1 MHEPVSDPLLETLVD
16 NRYLVRSRIA
26 RGGMSTVYL
35 AMDTRLD
42 RDVALKVLYP
52 HLAADRGFLD
62 RFEREAKSAA
72 RLSHPHVVGVLDQ
85 GVTESLSYLVME
97 YVPGR
102 TLRDVLNER
111 RVLTPRLALAMMD
124 AVVDGL
130 AAAHEAGLVHRDVKP
145 ENVLLAGSG
154 AIKIADFGLA
164 RAVTT
169 STNTGTL
176 VGTVAYLAPELVT
189 GAGADAR
196 SDIYSAGIM
205 LYEML
210 TGSQPFTGEV
220 PIQVAF
226 AHVHSSV
233 PAPSQACP
241 GLAED
246 LDELVLWC
254 TSQDPEDRPV
264 DGRALLG
271 ELRHIRTSLTDE
283 QLDFH
288 APGTLEAHPGAPGR
302 NERTTVIAP
311 AASGATEVISRG
323 EPNATEVLQ
332 RTDNATT
339 VLGRTGTAAVPA
351 YQPEEDG
358 YGADGDADEDDGY
371 SEPSG
376 WAGRRQARRNFK
388 ASQKQANRDAQRPEV
403 SLRSGR
409 PRRRGVLLALLLAL
423 LVAAAAF
430 TGWFFGAGPG
440 ALVTIPEVS
449 NSSVEAAG
457 SRLGEEGLRYTTN
470 EVYDEVVA
478 AGLVVGTDPAAAQQV
493 RRFQPVTML
502 VSRGPELFTVPNV
515 IQRPLESAEENLVD
529 AGLALGAVTEEFS
542 ESVAAGQVISQVP
555 AADADLRRGT
565 PVDLTVSKGPAPVE
579 VPDVTGRSEQEAVR
593 LIEDAGLEATVSP
606 ERVNSAD
613 IPKGSVASQNPAS
626 GLVERGGTV
635 TLTLS
640 DGPRMVQVPSYV
652 GKQADTARRELEAL
666 GFKVEVNEILGG
678 FFGTVRAQDPS
689 GGSVPE
695 GSVITLTVV

>member
-1 MHEPVSDPLLETLVD
+1 VSDPLLETLVD

-35 AMDTRLD
+35 ATDTRLD

-111 RVLTPRLALAMMD
+111 HRLTPRLALAMMD

-145 ENVLLAGSG
+145 ENVLLASSG

-233 PAPSQACP
+233 PTPSAACP

-271 ELRHIRTSLTDE
+271 ELRHIRTSLSDE

-288 APGTLEAHPGAPGR
+288 APGTPPQPPSGR
-302 NERTTVIAP
+302 GERTTVIAP
-311 AASGATEVISRG
+311 PSGATEVISRA
-323 EPNATEVLQ
+323 EPNATEVLA
-332 RTDNATT
+332 RTENATT
-339 VLGRTGTAAVPA
+339 VLGRAQNPPEYAPGSYDDADTGN
-351 YQPEEDG
+351 
-358 YGADGDADEDDGY
+358 DGDYPELSAR
-371 SEPSG
+371 
-376 WAGRRQARRNFK
+376 AGRRQARRDFK
-388 ASQKQANRDAQRPEV
+388 ASQKEANRAAQRPEV

-409 PRRRGVLLALLLAL
+409 PRRRGVLLGLLLTL
-423 LVAAAAF
+423 LIAAAAF
-430 TGWFFGAGPG
+430 AGWFFGAGPG
-440 ALVTIPEVS
+440 ALVSIPEVS
-449 NSSVEAAG
+449 NTSVEAAG
-457 SRLGEEGLRYTTN
+457 NRLSEDGLRYTTN

-478 AGLVVGTDPAAAQQV
+478 AGLVVGTEPAAAQQI
-493 RRFQPVTML
+493 RRFQPVTLL
-502 VSRGPELFTVPNV
+502 VSRGPELFSVPNV
-515 IQRPLESAEENLVD
+515 IQRSLEDAEEKLSE
-529 AGLALGAVTEEFS
+529 AGLATGTVTEEFS
-542 ESVAAGQVISQVP
+542 EDVPAGQVLAQVP
-555 AADADLRRGT
+555 SPDADLRRGT

-579 VPDVTGRSEQEAVR
+579 VPAVAGKTEEEAVR
-593 LIEDAGLEATVSP
+593 LIEAAGLEASVSS
-606 ERVNSAD
+606 ERINSTD
-613 IPKGSVASQNPAS
+613 IPKGSVAAQNPAS
-626 GLVERGGTV
+626 GLLERGGTV
-635 TLTLS
+635 TLTIS

-652 GKQADTARRELEAL
+652 GKQADTARQELEQL
-666 GFKVEVNEILGG
+666 GFRVEVNEILGG
-678 FFGTVRAQDPS
+678 FFGTVRAQDPA
-689 GGSVPE
+689 GGTAPE